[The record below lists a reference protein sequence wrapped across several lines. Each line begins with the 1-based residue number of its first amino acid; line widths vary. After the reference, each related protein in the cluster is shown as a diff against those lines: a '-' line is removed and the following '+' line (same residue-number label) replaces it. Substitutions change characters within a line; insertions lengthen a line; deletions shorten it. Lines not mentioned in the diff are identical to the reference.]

1 MATKARAHRKP
12 NKTLTPINIAL
23 TKECSNFIKNPPQV
37 ALIRFMNNL
46 GNATQWFNLTIR
58 MTVGLELA
66 KVGGFSDEVVDSL
79 AEAIAVTNAIR
90 IRAEQSTPNAWTAT
104 PQELDALSTC
114 VELVND
120 LQDVSTRRVMLAAH
134 YKAKKDLGV
143 M

>member
-1 MATKARAHRKP
+1 
-12 NKTLTPINIAL
+12 
-23 TKECSNFIKNPPQV
+23 
-37 ALIRFMNNL
+37 MNNL